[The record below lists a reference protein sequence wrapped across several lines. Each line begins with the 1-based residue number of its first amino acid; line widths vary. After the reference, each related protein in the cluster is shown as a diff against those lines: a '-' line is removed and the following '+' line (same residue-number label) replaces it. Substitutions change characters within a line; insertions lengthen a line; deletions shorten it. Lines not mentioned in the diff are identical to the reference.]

1 MITNYNESQPK
12 QSDNK
17 GLTLNV
23 IMMHLEEK
31 ETREAIMCIVNG
43 VTTRHIYTLKYS
55 FFFFNNILNIFCCLL
70 SQLISDE

>member
-17 GLTLNV
+17 GLTLDV

-31 ETREAIMCIVNG
+31 ETRKAIMYIVNG

-55 FFFFNNILNIFCCLL
+55 FFF
-70 SQLISDE
+70 

>member
-1 MITNYNESQPK
+1 MITNYNESQRK

-23 IMMHLEEK
+23 ITMHLEEK

-43 VTTRHIYTLKYS
+43 VTTRHIYLEIF
-55 FFFFNNILNIFCCLL
+55 FFFFNNILNIFYCLF

>member
-31 ETREAIMCIVNG
+31 ETRKAIMCIVNG
-43 VTTRHIYTLKYS
+43 VTTRHIY
-55 FFFFNNILNIFCCLL
+55 IP
-70 SQLISDE
+70 